1 METARQFVDRHLA
14 PELADIGRS
23 GAPPENPKSRLQELL
38 QGRGHPTPSYR
49 LIGREGPDHSPVFS
63 VEALVGEQILGI
75 GEGGRKSEAEHA
87 AAKEALE
94 NILSGSCSLAQE
106 SNCTVRRNRQEERQA
121 TEQAVKPS
129 RDRWFGRIVGLLR
142 SPRLDDAVWD
152 EIEEILISSD
162 VGVETSLRIIE
173 QLRER
178 VKAGQLDS
186 PDAVTDAL
194 KQALT
199 QDLSGD
205 FEGLLPSD
213 DGASK
218 PYVILMVGVN
228 GVGKTTSIGKL
239 AHHFS
244 ESGKRVVIGAADT
257 FRAAAAEQLEILG
270 ERVGVDVIRHAAG
283 ADPGAVAYDA
293 YQASKARGA
302 DVLII
307 DTAGRLHT
315 KSNLMEELRKIHR
328 VLNRQDTSAPHE
340 VILTLD
346 ATTGHNGLVQ
356 AKSFNEAVNCT
367 GIFLAKLDGT
377 ARGGIV
383 LAIRQELQVPI
394 LFIGTG
400 EGMGDMAPFDAEDF
414 VDALLAP
421 V

>member
-1 METARQFVDRHLA
+1 ML
-14 PELADIGRS
+14 
-23 GAPPENPKSRLQELL
+23 RL
-38 QGRGHPTPSYR
+38 
-49 LIGREGPDHSPVFS
+49 F
-63 VEALVGEQILGI
+63 
-75 GEGGRKSEAEHA
+75 
-87 AAKEALE
+87 
-94 NILSGSCSLAQE
+94 
-106 SNCTVRRNRQEERQA
+106 RRNRQEEKKA

-129 RDRWFGRIVGLLR
+129 RERWFGRIVGLLR
-142 SPRLDDAVWD
+142 SRRLDDAVWD

-162 VGVETSLRIIE
+162 VGVDTSLRIIDNLK
-173 QLRER
+173 QR
-178 VKAGQLDS
+178 VRSGELDS
-186 PDAVTDAL
+186 PEAVTEAL

-199 QDLSGD
+199 QDLAVAPDAPMPGGD
-205 FEGLLPSD
+205 GSV
-213 DGASK
+213 S

-239 AHHFS
+239 AHHFTQ
-244 ESGKRVVIGAADT
+244 SGRRVILGAADT

-270 ERVGVDVIRHAAG
+270 GRVGVDVIRHAAG

-293 YQASKARGA
+293 YQASKARKA

-328 VLNRQDTSAPHE
+328 VLKRQDPTAPHE

-346 ATTGHNGLVQ
+346 ATTGHNGLAQ
-356 AKSFNEAVNCT
+356 AKSFREAVDCT

-383 LAIRQELQVPI
+383 LAIRQELEVPI

-414 VDALLAP
+414 VDALLEP
-421 V
+421 VS